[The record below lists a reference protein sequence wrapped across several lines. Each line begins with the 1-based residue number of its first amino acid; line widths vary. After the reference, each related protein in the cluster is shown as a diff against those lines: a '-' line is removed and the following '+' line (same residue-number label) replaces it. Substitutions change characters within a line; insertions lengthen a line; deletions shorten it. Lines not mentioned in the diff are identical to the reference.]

1 MIVTQSC
8 RKFRLDCRTSK
19 NEDNQLNFLKL
30 PSKLQNYCQD
40 SVVNRQV
47 TKAKLFTREID
58 EITTPQH
65 ISNIVSSASYIC
77 QQKYEPPAVTFEEKY
92 LSDGEKFERKFNKK
106 ICNNRKQSS
115 TPRIVRAIRQ
125 NSKKRNSKSSVV
137 VLYHGNFNNPPSSS
151 SKDFVQLSKSDQ
163 AVKTSYISQSHVTNP
178 ASPDKTKIIETP
190 ETLSPRYSLRRRKTI
205 SKRYRHTS
213 GQQPSLNVNIYHANR
228 VERFV
233 SPLQHQWLSLK
244 RQTGINS
251 KYKNLEYTDQL
262 PKNLINSQSKTISC
276 HLKKHVTNQRSRKC
290 SEEERSWEKQCSFV
304 EVAASKSMD
313 HCSEKVETE
322 NIKDQK
328 QSKLCPSLSRQQI
341 QIHPKETSVKSAFVN
356 THKSDETSRVFPF
369 QATSS
374 GNLKIIPNQVVFE
387 SKKFS
392 ILVADPRHTKVNVKA
407 EFNQSGANVGTSD
420 SSNQTRYIDFPP
432 GITPSTIDQLQLQAQ
447 KKLPYVEGNYKSR
460 TRPNTKFYSEME
472 HNHSVQSTS
481 HQLPPINEVPLASL
495 GFTSEQ
501 PINWNNII
509 LPEKTDLYQELTR
522 RITNYK
528 QIPNQTTTI
537 AHAGSRL
544 GNIINTMQ
552 SRIAEAS
559 QSGDK
564 NVDIEKCQT
573 PMDVDL
579 VKGIWKRLS
588 EEIMEQ
594 IDTSTSKLMKWK
606 F

>member
-1 MIVTQSC
+1 MW
-8 RKFRLDCRTSK
+8 
-19 NEDNQLNFLKL
+19 
-30 PSKLQNYCQD
+30 
-40 SVVNRQV
+40 
-47 TKAKLFTREID
+47 
-58 EITTPQH
+58 
-65 ISNIVSSASYIC
+65 
-77 QQKYEPPAVTFEEKY
+77 
-92 LSDGEKFERKFNKK
+92 K
-106 ICNNRKQSS
+106 ICL
-115 TPRIVRAIRQ
+115 
-125 NSKKRNSKSSVV
+125 KR
-137 VLYHGNFNNPPSSS
+137 
-151 SKDFVQLSKSDQ
+151 
-163 AVKTSYISQSHVTNP
+163 
-178 ASPDKTKIIETP
+178 TKIIETP

-594 IDTSTSKLMKWK
+594 IDTSTSKLSKSSKSNLSIKNNVKTLNNKIPASFSNYNIQTKTSDLSKKASTVIIIIIVPSRLVDSIHTNIQKKITLSTQYMYTILIILRLRLPTR
-606 F
+606 FTLALSSSVSLPMIS